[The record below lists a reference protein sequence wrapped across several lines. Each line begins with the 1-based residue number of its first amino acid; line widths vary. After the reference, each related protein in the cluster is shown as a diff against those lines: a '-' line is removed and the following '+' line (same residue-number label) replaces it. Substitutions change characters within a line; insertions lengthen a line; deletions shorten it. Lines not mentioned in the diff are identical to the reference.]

1 MGLNF
6 SNSARSVHA
15 ICTYTRSSMLI
26 PACASTAFSPSSRF
40 LISSSI
46 CSGAFPV
53 FGSRPSRPAKYSV
66 FPERTAS
73 LNGSCAGLSGR
84 LMAFRVGCIVT
95 CENAP
100 CTVRIP
106 ATAKTTT
113 RKLMRRF
120 IFPSIR
126 LTCPREC
133 NTQVRVRQAAEAVLA
148 PEDHHL
154 RGIPNSFE
162 FERDEPHANEV
173 QRSEAHA
180 QPQQH
185 SEKKRPPPHLL
196 QRSAGDSAADEEQCC
211 SEAASSESEDP
222 LGGMLERGE
231 VGVENR
237 GENEEGDEPRELRAG
252 PAAPTNGNVLG
263 ALVFGGR
270 RGQCERD
277 DPQGAGKFYGGADYQ
292 GLGAVLCGGAH
303 HGTRV
308 VDCQCGPQSELR
320 LRKMEGI
327 SDRRKNEHGDRI

>member
-66 FPERTAS
+66 FPDRIAS

-84 LMAFRVGCIVT
+84 LMAFLAGCIVT
-95 CENAP
+95 CEPAL

-120 IFPSIR
+120 MFCLHSNDLPDR
-126 LTCPREC
+126 PREC
-133 NTQVRVRQAAEAVLA
+133 NTQIRLRQVVRRGLVCRQTTISIAS
-148 PEDHHL
+148 
-154 RGIPNSFE
+154 RNSFE
-162 FERDEPHANEV
+162 LESYKPRSNEV
-173 QRSEAHA
+173 QRSESHS

-185 SEKKRPPPHLL
+185 AEKERAPAHL
-196 QRSAGDSAADEEQCC
+196 
-211 SEAASSESEDP
+211 
-222 LGGMLERGE
+222 
-231 VGVENR
+231 V
-237 GENEEGDEPRELRAG
+237 
-252 PAAPTNGNVLG
+252 
-263 ALVFGGR
+263 
-270 RGQCERD
+270 
-277 DPQGAGKFYGGADYQ
+277 
-292 GLGAVLCGGAH
+292 
-303 HGTRV
+303 
-308 VDCQCGPQSELR
+308 
-320 LRKMEGI
+320 
-327 SDRRKNEHGDRI
+327 

>member
-6 SNSARSVHA
+6 SNRARSVHA

-66 FPERTAS
+66 LPERIAS

-126 LTCPREC
+126 LTCRVSVIPRC
-133 NTQVRVRQAAEAVLA
+133 AFGKPPKRCRPRKTAISVVS
-148 PEDHHL
+148 
-154 RGIPNSFE
+154 PNSFE

-173 QRSEAHA
+173 QRSEAHT
-180 QPQQH
+180 QPQQP
-185 SEKKRPPPHLL
+185 SEKKRPPPHPL

-211 SEAASSESEDP
+211 SEAESSESEEP
-222 LGGMLERGE
+222 LGEMLERGE
-231 VGVENR
+231 IGVQNR

-270 RGQCERD
+270 RGQCKRN

-292 GLGAVLCGGAH
+292 GLGAVLCGRAH
-303 HGTRV
+303 DGTRV

-320 LRKMEGI
+320 LRKVEGL
-327 SDRRKNEHGDRI
+327 SDRRKNEQGD